1 MVALAANKKSLN
13 TAVTMPF
20 LKRPSEPKQPLPKS
34 MVKVFGKTVLLAGVK
49 VRVAHR
55 SLVSVVLPAWSISF
69 CMAAWLTTLK
79 ASPNKLSAAAKLLA
93 ELVPESLVLV
103 VSFFLQSIFTGA
115 QMIYSNKLTMFAQLS
130 QEQNHFL
137 FL

>member
-1 MVALAANKKSLN
+1 
-13 TAVTMPF
+13 
-20 LKRPSEPKQPLPKS
+20 
-34 MVKVFGKTVLLAGVK
+34 MVKVFGKTELLAGV
-49 VRVAHR
+49 RLRAAHR

-103 VSFFLQSIFTGA
+103 VSFFLQATNDKAIKATKSTEIGILCMENNCLVFEKKVKSDTKT
-115 QMIYSNKLTMFAQLS
+115 QVEVYLLQIVC
-130 QEQNHFL
+130 
-137 FL
+137 